1 MRRKQLELI
10 EDFLNGNLSKTKL
23 FADLTIVCQ
32 ERIEH
37 GRQVMI
43 AELDKIDEAIK
54 SRGDDCGT
62 FDLKNEIVASH
73 HRMKAS
79 LENDLIRTKQL
90 YSKAASITLENG
102 LLSCFFT
109 QRKSDDFSLQ
119 AEAESIRIAGHELYL
134 RKVMIRVPDYFL
146 ESDPREDWQ
155 FAVWILMILRQNNYL
170 ISGIIAEEY
179 SATEYLEVHYL

>member
-1 MRRKQLELI
+1 MRKKQLELI

-37 GRQVMI
+37 GKQVMI

-62 FDLKNEIVASH
+62 FDLKNEIVAHYQITKS
-73 HRMKAS
+73 S
-79 LENDLIRTKQL
+79 LEKELIRTKQL

-109 QRKSDDFSLQ
+109 QRKAVGVSSQDES
-119 AEAESIRIAGHELYL
+119 ESIRIAGHELYL
-134 RKVMIRVPDYFL
+134 RKVMIRLPDRFL
-146 ESDPREDWQ
+146 ESDPREDLL
-155 FAVWILMILRQNNYL
+155 FAVWILKILSQNNYL
-170 ISGIIAEEY
+170 ISGIISEEV
-179 SATEYLEVHYL
+179 ATEHLEVHYL

>member
-10 EDFLNGNLSKTKL
+10 EDFLNSNLSKTKL

-73 HRMKAS
+73 HTRKAS

-109 QRKSDDFSLQ
+109 QRKSDSFSSQ
-119 AEAESIRIAGHELYL
+119 AESESIDIAGNRLYL
-134 RKVMIRVPDYFL
+134 RKVMIRVPDCFL
-146 ESDPREDWQ
+146 ESDPCKDLF
-155 FAVWILMILRQNNYL
+155 FAVWILKILRQNNYL
-170 ISGIIAEEY
+170 ISGIISEE
-179 SATEYLEVHYL
+179 SATEHLEVLYL

>member
-10 EDFLNGNLSKTKL
+10 GDLLNGNLSKTKL

-43 AELDKIDEAIK
+43 AELDNLDEAIK
-54 SRGDDCGT
+54 RRGDDRGT
-62 FDLKNEIVASH
+62 FDLKNEIVASN

-109 QRKSDDFSLQ
+109 QRKSDDFSSQ
-119 AEAESIRIAGHELYL
+119 AESESIDIAGNRLYL
-134 RKVMIRVPDYFL
+134 RKVMIRLPDRFL
-146 ESDPREDWQ
+146 ESDPREDLL
-155 FAVWILMILRQNNYL
+155 FAVWILKILRQNNYL
-170 ISGIIAEEY
+170 ISGIISEEV
-179 SATEYLEVHYL
+179 ATEHLEVHYL